1 LSLFHKFAA
10 FVNDPSGF
18 LGLSDR
24 VVGSRSHQRHATTYR
39 CRLTHMTHPFSV
51 MDGEG
56 QPSPLEQ
63 LGRDYIN
70 HCRARRLSG
79 KTIDQIYRPQ
89 LERLF
94 LPWCQREGLTG
105 VEQIN
110 QRALDRFAAGLLEQ
124 GGERK
129 AALSPHTV
137 SSYLRTVNGF
147 LSWARS
153 EGERVTARA
162 RLPKTPQRIVETL
175 TRDEIATMEKVGNER
190 DALIVRL
197 LADTGIRAG
206 ELAGLR
212 LGDLIE
218 HERTDY
224 IRVRGKGDKERLVP
238 VPAPTAKRLRRLM
251 RARPAE
257 AANDRVFLSLRRGRS
272 GEYEPLLISGLE
284 QMIRELARQAGIRRR
299 VWPHMFRHTYIT
311 FLLQQGVDATK
322 IRRVVGH
329 SSTQLIDRVYGHL
342 LERDLADSVLT
353 ALTSMTR

>member
-1 LSLFHKFAA
+1 
-10 FVNDPSGF
+10 
-18 LGLSDR
+18 
-24 VVGSRSHQRHATTYR
+24 
-39 CRLTHMTHPFSV
+39 
-51 MDGEG
+51 
-56 QPSPLEQ
+56 
-63 LGRDYIN
+63 
-70 HCRARRLSG
+70 
-79 KTIDQIYRPQ
+79 
-89 LERLF
+89 
-94 LPWCQREGLTG
+94 
-105 VEQIN
+105 
-110 QRALDRFAAGLLEQ
+110 
-124 GGERK
+124 
-129 AALSPHTV
+129 
-137 SSYLRTVNGF
+137 VNGF

-153 EGERVTARA
+153 EGERVTATA

-206 ELAGLR
+206 ELVGLR
-212 LGDLIE
+212 LGDLTE

-238 VPAPTAKRLRRLM
+238 LPAPTAKRLRRLM
-251 RARPAE
+251 RARPTESAS
-257 AANDRVFLSLRRGRS
+257 DRVFLSLRRGRS

-353 ALTSMTR
+353 ALTSVTR